1 MELHNHA
8 IYDEK
13 IMTQMVC
20 FQLFHVP
27 RRWKLPGLLW
37 WFLMIVGLSFVVAVQ
52 SHADFIPSFVFMLVL
67 LLAIMGIL
75 ILYMI
80 MKVRKRAK
88 EDPSVSHFVFY
99 DDRLES
105 SLANRDAKSEGACF
119 YQNLFQAYETK
130 TCFYLYINKMQA
142 FLIVKEGFSD
152 ENDVIALREK
162 LVSVLGKKYKNCM

>member
-37 WFLMIVGLSFVVAVQ
+37 WFLMIVGLSFVFAVQ
-52 SHADFIPSFVFMLVL
+52 SPADFIPSFVFMLGL

-80 MKVRKRAK
+80 MKAGKRAK

-119 YQNLFQAYETK
+119 YQNLFHAYETK

>member
-20 FQLFHVP
+20 FEIFYVP
-27 RRWKLPGLLW
+27 KRWKLPGLLW
-37 WFLMIVGLSFVVAVQ
+37 WFLMITGLSFAFAMQ
-52 SHADFIPSFVFMLVL
+52 SHRDFISSFVLMFVILLVTMGIVL
-67 LLAIMGIL
+67 LCRIMQI
-75 ILYMI
+75 
-80 MKVRKRAK
+80 RKKAK
-88 EDPSVSHFVFY
+88 ENPSVSDFVFY

-105 SLANRDAKSEGACF
+105 SVADRDVKSEGTFF

-142 FLIVKEGFSD
+142 FLIVKDGFSD
-152 ENDVIALREK
+152 ENDVVALREK
-162 LVSVLGKKYKNCM
+162 LVSVLGKKYKNYM